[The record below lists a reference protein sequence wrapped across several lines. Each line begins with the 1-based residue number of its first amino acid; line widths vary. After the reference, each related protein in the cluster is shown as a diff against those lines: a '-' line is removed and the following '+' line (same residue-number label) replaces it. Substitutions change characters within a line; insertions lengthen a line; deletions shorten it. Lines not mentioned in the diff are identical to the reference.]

1 MLFGFRGAP
10 LVMGRLL
17 AAIGRLVHSL
27 FHPAAGQTQVYIDDV
42 ALMLRGTKEW
52 RDLQLAK
59 VIYVLS
65 AFGVQLSMEKGE
77 RGKRVVWIG
86 TEFELF
92 PDKVLL
98 GTPRKMVEEI
108 CEMLE
113 TWSGKGMISTRELR
127 MFLGKLAGV
136 AAIVPRLRWTVTAL
150 YAILTKVQ
158 QDEQLEHERA
168 LRRQKDKRA
177 KIGLVAVMSI
187 LGQLQMLFP
196 DKTVCRAVVCR
207 GRERTMAPP
216 PQC

>member
-1 MLFGFRGAP
+1 
-10 LVMGRLL
+10 
-17 AAIGRLVHSL
+17 
-27 FHPAAGQTQVYIDDV
+27 
-42 ALMLRGTKEW
+42 
-52 RDLQLAK
+52 
-59 VIYVLS
+59 
-65 AFGVQLSMEKGE
+65 
-77 RGKRVVWIG
+77 
-86 TEFELF
+86 
-92 PDKVLL
+92 
-98 GTPRKMVEEI
+98 MVEEI

>member
-1 MLFGFRGAP
+1 MERPPTCQGHLCSVGLWCAVVHGK
-10 LVMGRLL
+10 GR
-17 AAIGRLVHSL
+17 
-27 FHPAAGQTQVYIDDV
+27 
-42 ALMLRGTKEW
+42 E
-52 RDLQLAK
+52 
-59 VIYVLS
+59 
-65 AFGVQLSMEKGE
+65 
-77 RGKRVVWIG
+77 GKRVVWIG